1 MTRSGSG
8 ARTDCRPRAWKVP
21 RFRTGRKGGSG
32 RRWTFYG
39 MTWLTVGCAGAWK
52 RTRRCRRW
60 LLLHQPAEL
69 LLPWP
74 HPPGGPLRA
83 RPTHSGR
90 QTRGSCSPRAA
101 LAPRATGAVL
111 APVPQQGQAQ
121 GAGRVCCRLPSL
133 SSCAVL
139 GVPLLE
145 RHQSCGRCLA
155 TCRRHPLRHHH
166 RHSRR
171 SPPSQPCRPLRR
183 RMRRRL
189 TTGLCLRRRRL
200 EAAPSRL
207 GWKSRPQQAS
217 LRSGPPPSACASPAT
232 RAPALTACWARLCRR

>member
-101 LAPRATGAVL
+101 LAPRGNGAVL
-111 APVPQQGQAQ
+111 AAAQRQGQAQ
-121 GAGRVCCRLPSL
+121 GEDRRLPWL
-133 SSCAVL
+133 SSCAGLAVL
-139 GVPLLE
+139 LLG
-145 RHQSCGRCLA
+145 RHPSCGRCLA
-155 TCRRHPLRHHH
+155 TCHRPHLRRR
-166 RHSRR
+166 RSRSRR
-171 SPPSQPCRPLRR
+171 SPPSQPCPPLRR
-183 RMRRRL
+183 RMRRLL

-200 EAAPSRL
+200 EAASL
-207 GWKSRPQQAS
+207 HSGLKSHRRRARP
-217 LRSGPPPSACASPAT
+217 RSGPPPSGCASPAT
-232 RAPALTACWARLCRR
+232 RAPALTACWARPCRR